1 MLLILSAEKYDLNE
15 KGDTESAPANSPTEF
30 VI

>member
-15 KGDTESAPANSPTEF
+15 KGDTESAPADLLLNS
-30 VI
+30 